1 MKYAMKNKLIYS
13 FTVLIL
19 FSCHQNENK
28 DNSNQPRPA
37 IHPEELPAQSDNSVK
52 FLSPQ
57 KDTLILNL
65 TLDSANQ
72 HLAVPIRILAGD
84 TLYANLASKD
94 SKANIRISQI
104 GFPDSTFDGPFGRKI
119 NYKIKDTGEYKIII
133 GENMMAGDRW
143 NGDFEL
149 KAWVK

>member
-1 MKYAMKNKLIYS
+1 MKNKFIYC
-13 FTVLIL
+13 FTLLIL

-28 DNSNQPRPA
+28 DNSDQPRPA
-37 IHPEELPAQSDNSVK
+37 IHSEELTAQSDDSANS
-52 FLSPQ
+52 LSPQ
-57 KDTLILNL
+57 KDTLVFNL

-94 SKANIRISQI
+94 SKANIRISQL
-104 GFPDSTFDGPFGRKI
+104 GFPDSTFDGPFGKKI

-133 GENMMAGDRW
+133 GENMMAGYRC
-143 NGDFEL
+143 NGNFEL

>member
-1 MKYAMKNKLIYS
+1 MKNKFIYCS
-13 FTVLIL
+13 TLLIL
-19 FSCHQNENK
+19 CSCHQNENK
-28 DNSNQPRPA
+28 DNRDQPRPA
-37 IHPEELPAQSDNSVK
+37 IHTEELTAQSDDSANSL
-52 FLSPQ
+52 FPQ
-57 KDTLILNL
+57 KDTLVFNL

-72 HLAVPIRILAGD
+72 HLTVLIRILAGD

-94 SKANIRISQI
+94 SKANIRISQL
-104 GFPDSTFDGPFGRKI
+104 GFPDSTFDGPFGKKI

-143 NGDFEL
+143 NGNFEL

>member
-1 MKYAMKNKLIYS
+1 M
-13 FTVLIL
+13 LIL

-28 DNSNQPRPA
+28 DNRDQPRLA
-37 IHPEELPAQSDNSVK
+37 IHSEELTAQSDDSANS
-52 FLSPQ
+52 LSPQ
-57 KDTLILNL
+57 KDTLVFNL
-65 TLDSANQ
+65 TLDSGNQ
-72 HLAVPIRILAGD
+72 HLTVPIRILAGD

-94 SKANIRISQI
+94 SKANIRISQL
-104 GFPDSTFDGPFGRKI
+104 GFPDSTFDGPFGKKI

-143 NGDFEL
+143 NGNFEL